1 MEKFVDYF
9 SPLAVNY
16 KRLDMYNPEL
26 ELDTILVFEKIT
38 LIAINSRTRV
48 FRATTLQLEKSLR
61 LGRRRVEKSLDY
73 LMELGIIVRVGTKK
87 HAASLY
93 RYDPYALI
101 RQVSKF
107 YDYQQEPDVV
117 IRRQMRN
124 QTKAY
129 LYKSFKITGVSY
141 KKQPIEEF
149 EECEY

>member
-1 MEKFVDYF
+1 MTEFTDYY
-9 SPLAVNY
+9 SPLAISH
-16 KRLDMYNPEL
+16 KRLEMYNPEL
-26 ELDTILVFEKIT
+26 EIDTILVFEKIT
-38 LIAINSRTRV
+38 LIAIHSRTRV

-61 LGRRRVEKSLDY
+61 LGRRRVEKALAY
-73 LMELGIIVRVGTKK
+73 LIELGIIVRVGSKK

-107 YDYQQEPDVV
+107 YDYAQEPDTA

-129 LYKSFKITGVSY
+129 FYKAFKITGISY
-141 KKQPIEEF
+141 KKPVEQF
-149 EECEY
+149 EESAY